1 MLPRCVTWRWLSL
14 LTLSALW
21 LGGPAAVRAEE
32 KVRVTVVAILAT
44 DRNNKVDD
52 RLKCIAEEVR
62 KVEPK
67 LTGFQMGQITCTPV
81 AVGNSYK
88 VPLVEKAT
96 AEVVIQQGADKD
108 NRVKLKIK
116 APKMGDLVYTCAC
129 GKFFPIVTRYQTKD
143 KERLIIAVMVRP
155 CKH

>member
-1 MLPRCVTWRWLSL
+1 MARCATWQWFGLLL
-14 LTLSALW
+14 LTAGW
-21 LGGPAAVRAEE
+21 LGGPAALRAEE

-44 DRNNKVDD
+44 DQNTKVDR
-52 RLKCIAEEVR
+52 RLKCIADEVR

-67 LTGFQMGQITCTPV
+67 LTGFQIGQITCTPV

-88 VPLVEKAT
+88 VPLVEKAV

-108 NRVKLKIK
+108 KRVKLKVK
-116 APKMGDLVYTCAC
+116 APKMGDLVYTSIC

-143 KERLIIAVMVRP
+143 KERLIIAIMVRP

>member
-1 MLPRCVTWRWLSL
+1 MLPWCVTRRWLGVLL
-14 LTLSALW
+14 LTAIW
-21 LGGPAAVRAEE
+21 LGGPAMARAEE

-44 DRNNKVDD
+44 DRDHKVDR
-52 RLKCIAEEVR
+52 RLKCVAEEVQ

-67 LTGFQMGQITCTPV
+67 LTGFQIGQITCTPV
-81 AVGNSYK
+81 AVGKSYK

-108 NRVKLKIK
+108 NRVKLKVK
-116 APKMGDLVYTCAC
+116 APKMGELVYTSTC

-143 KERLIIAVMVRP
+143 KERLIIAIMVRP